1 MYASKW
7 EILQDFKF
15 VLLVSYINNLFMLK
29 KLKADLF
36 IIASVVKAFEATNL
50 LIFANFAMLETNNY
64 FIILFIIIE
73 VANLFIIANFA
84 IVLGSNN
91 YFINQSIFVKN
102 YFGFHLYYY
111 LFFYLNFL
119 IFQK

>member
-73 VANLFIIANFA
+73 VANLFIIANFSLL
-84 IVLGSNN
+84 INL
-91 YFINQSIFVKN
+91 YFFINFIVN
-102 YFGFHLYYY
+102 YGRFQ
-111 LFFYLNFL
+111 LNFINNNFIYL
-119 IFQK
+119 KLFNN